1 MQYDY
6 FFKSSIQFLKCEDK
20 HPSPMP
26 WTKIE
31 TGPSET
37 EKMCALL
44 GVPAWGARV
53 QRKAAG
59 QWVTWDGACYTTL
72 GMLRGNRLVQV
83 SKLTKWSL
91 DNYCCVQLFF
101 SIEWFGFFF
110 FWNKQTPRRCSSL
123 GCWVVG
129 DMNLDPTIKLLNT
142 LHWVV
147 ELWGAWI

>member
-1 MQYDY
+1 
-6 FFKSSIQFLKCEDK
+6 
-20 HPSPMP
+20 
-26 WTKIE
+26 
-31 TGPSET
+31 
-37 EKMCALL
+37 MCALL

-110 FWNKQTPRRCSSL
+110 FVFFFETNKPRE
-123 GCWVVG
+123 
-129 DMNLDPTIKLLNT
+129 DA

-147 ELWGAWI
+147 ELWGT